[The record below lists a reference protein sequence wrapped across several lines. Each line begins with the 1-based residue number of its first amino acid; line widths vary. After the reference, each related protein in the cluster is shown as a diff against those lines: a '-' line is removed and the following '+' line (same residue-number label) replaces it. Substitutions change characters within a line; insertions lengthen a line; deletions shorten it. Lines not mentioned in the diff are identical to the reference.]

1 MKKIKLLCQCL
12 LLIVLLVACN
22 SNSEETSVVEKIDA
36 VEETDIVD
44 EYDFTSEHAGRGVHI
59 YIHEKTGVQYI
70 FVKEGYGA
78 GITVLVDEDGKPILY
93 EKELE

>member
-12 LLIVLLVACN
+12 LLIVLLAACN
-22 SNSEETSVVEKIDA
+22 SGSEETSVVEKIDA

-44 EYDFTSEHAGRGVHI
+44 EYDFTSEFADHCVRI

-78 GITVLVDEDGKPILY
+78 GLTVLVDEEGKPILY
-93 EKELE
+93 ERVSK

>member
-1 MKKIKLLCQCL
+1 MRKIKLLCQCL

-22 SNSEETSVVEKIDA
+22 CSSEETSVVEKIDA
-36 VEETDIVD
+36 VEETDVVD
-44 EYDFTSEHAGRGVHI
+44 KYDFTSEYADRGVCI

-78 GITVLVDEDGKPILY
+78 GLTVLVDEDGKPLLY
-93 EKELE
+93 EEEVQ